1 MRGRSVL
8 TIPACPVLVA
18 LALIPAGAGS
28 AGAQSGDPAAVTI
41 YHCTDARG
49 QPVIR
54 DSPCAANQAQ
64 RRVTTMQRPVDP
76 PAPPPAPRAPAAPAE
91 PAPPPVAA
99 AATRTV
105 IAHAPAPMYECTTPD
120 GDTYTSDDGQ
130 GNPRWVPL
138 WTLGYGVHSHHPQPP
153 RRQPPPGMRPPV
165 GAPVRPA
172 AAGTSTGSGFRF
184 DGVGRPSPELP
195 HNQPRPPHVPP
206 VGHHADRHH
215 PGGIPYAAGGT
226 WVQDSCRPLPQHEA
240 CELLRERSWTLRQRF
255 NHALQGEQREIT
267 AERKRIARRMETDC

>member
-1 MRGRSVL
+1 M
-8 TIPACPVLVA
+8 PAFPVLVA
-18 LALIPAGAGS
+18 LALVPTGAGS
-28 AGAQSGDPAAVTI
+28 AEPQSADPEAVTI

-54 DSPCAANQAQ
+54 DSPCAAGQTE
-64 RRVTTMQRPVDP
+64 RRVTTLQRPVDP
-76 PAPPPAPRAPAAPAE
+76 PSPPPAPPAPAE
-91 PAPPPVAA
+91 PAPPPAAA

-105 IAHAPAPMYECTTPD
+105 IARAPAPMYECTTPE

-138 WTLGYGVHSHHPQPP
+138 WTLGYGVHSRHPQPP
-153 RRQPPPGMRPPV
+153 RREAPPRMRPPI

-172 AAGTSTGSGFRF
+172 AAGAPTGSGFHF

-195 HNQPRPPHVPP
+195 RNQPRPPQAPP
-206 VGHHADRHH
+206 AEQGGHWHH
-215 PGGIPYAAGGT
+215 HGGVPYAAGGT
-226 WVQDSCRPLPQHEA
+226 WVQDSCRLLPQHEA

-267 AERKRIARRMETDC
+267 AERKRIALRMESDC